1 MKEGTGF
8 LVQRMT
14 PEQREE
20 FEERAA
26 IMEYEANQTRD
37 AAEYNAAIATLNIKL
52 PSKERQWDTKE
63 R

>member
-14 PEQREE
+14 REQREE

-52 PSKERQWDTKE
+52 PTKERQWDTKE
-63 R
+63 Q

>member
-14 PEQREE
+14 REQREE

-37 AAEYNAAIATLNIKL
+37 AAEYYAAIATLNIKL
-52 PSKERQWDTKE
+52 PTKERQWDTKE
-63 R
+63 Q